1 MTGNSLAYLLR
12 QEEKKRAMADMASK
26 KKPDMRKIGLVVAT
40 LILTGVGVGVGAG
53 VGAWAASSAYSA
65 AVQPSAA
72 Q

>member
-12 QEEKKRAMADMASK
+12 QEEKKRAMADVVSN
-26 KKPDMRKIGLVVAT
+26 KKPDMRKISLVVAT
-40 LILTGVGVGVGAG
+40 LILTSVGAG

-65 AVQPSAA
+65 AVQPSAV